1 MTRPVLD
8 LLPLSEALPLRAGVV
23 TVTMSVGQWD
33 ALLAAAYDQG
43 YVLLELDDDEQPIAA
58 YRRRQDVT

>member
-8 LLPLSEALPLRAGVV
+8 PLPLSEALPLRAGVV